1 MAGNLAKQSFNSGNR
16 YERIV
21 LKSSAPFSVAGGG
34 FANTTVT
41 IPHNLGYKPYVKSWY
56 TFGGKV
62 FDLFAG
68 PASFNLDGNS
78 AQISNANVTTSSY
91 IIFIENFG
99 GAVINGTIEYR
110 IYAEPQV

>member
-1 MAGNLAKQSFNSGNR
+1 MAILLAKQAFNSGNR
-16 YERIV
+16 YEHIA
-21 LKSSAPFSVAGGG
+21 LKSSVPFSVAGGG
-34 FANTTVT
+34 FANTTIT

-56 TFGGKV
+56 TFGGKI

-78 AQISNANVTTSSY
+78 AQISNANVTTANY

-99 GAVINGTIEYR
+99 VPAINGTIYYR